1 MTMAE
6 TLLPDFD
13 HEMSLLARTLERVPG
28 DRLDFRPHPKSRS
41 LGELAHHLARIPGW
55 VGTML
60 EKESYDLLHRKDDAA
75 AAASATPPP
84 LEEILA
90 LFETNRV
97 RAREAIAARSDRE
110 LLGPWRL
117 ERGGTVLRTMTRAR
131 VLRTFLL
138 DHVIHHRGQLSVY
151 LRLLDVPVPGLYGP
165 SADEPA

>member
-1 MTMAE
+1 MAIAE
-6 TLLPDFD
+6 TLLPDYD
-13 HEMSLLARTLERVPG
+13 HEMDLLARALERVPA
-28 DRLDFRPHPKSRS
+28 DRLSFRPHPKSRS

-60 EKESYDLLHRKDDAA
+60 EKESYDLLQRKDDAA
-75 AAASATPPP
+75 AAASATPP
-84 LEEILA
+84 LEETLA
-90 LFETNRV
+90 LFEANRA
-97 RAREAIAARSDRE
+97 RAREAIAARSDAE

-117 ERGGTVLRTMTRAR
+117 ERGGAVVRTMTRAR
-131 VLRTFLL
+131 VLRAFLL